1 MSSRR
6 EFITLLGG
14 AAAAVWPVGAQGQ
27 SAQRIWRIG
36 FLRAAPPSESEL
48 GAFLRALAAQ
58 GYVQGRN
65 FVLVPQWGDG
75 NVERLSE
82 LAIAMVNQG
91 TDIIV
96 TEGTIVVQAAAAVT
110 WTVPIVTTSA
120 ADPFMGG
127 LIKNLSRPGGNVTGF
142 ASMERD
148 VSSKVFEILKEM
160 VPGLDRIAVLATRP
174 VWAVFASGQDQ
185 AAKALGIEYRFI
197 DMPRPEAANTAMLQ
211 AVAVGAKG
219 AVVRGSPFFSSAHR
233 RLIIES
239 AAEHR
244 LPTIYERRDDAEQ
257 GGLVSYAPNIQDQY
271 RATAEYVV
279 RILAGANP
287 GDLPIQQPTKIE
299 LIINLKTAKTLGLT
313 VPPTLLARADEVIE

>member
-1 MSSRR
+1 MKRR

-14 AAAAVWPVGAQGQ
+14 AAAAVRPVGAQGQ

-48 GAFLRALAAQ
+48 GAFLRALAAR

-148 VSSKVFEILKEM
+148 VSSKVFEILKEWFRGSTGS
-160 VPGLDRIAVLATRP
+160 PSSQHAPSGRCSHLAKTRLQKRS
-174 VWAVFASGQDQ
+174 VS
-185 AAKALGIEYRFI
+185 
-197 DMPRPEAANTAMLQ
+197 NTALSICHDRKRLTLQ
-211 AVAVGAKG
+211 CFKRSLSGLRALWCAEALSF
-219 AVVRGSPFFSSAHR
+219 RP
-233 RLIIES
+233 LT
-239 AAEHR
+239 AA
-244 LPTIYERRDDAEQ
+244 
-257 GGLVSYAPNIQDQY
+257 
-271 RATAEYVV
+271 
-279 RILAGANP
+279 
-287 GDLPIQQPTKIE
+287 
-299 LIINLKTAKTLGLT
+299 
-313 VPPTLLARADEVIE
+313 